1 MTDTSELEYEV
12 KKILGDERLTESRF
26 ARKEMGIM
34 KPDESCWANCNTI
47 KTREDA
53 GPYHFVKASDE
64 TGDASLS
71 ADCAADGLGKV
82 QPKTVDFRFCGMDSD
97 RAPWGAP
104 EGFSKQVLHDR
115 IEPWLTALFQSE
127 HLSLLLGSGL
137 SVAVDCIAGVTGQAM
152 EVAPFETFH
161 DKIEKAAGAL
171 AGNRGKP
178 NCEDRFRAASELLQG
193 LRILGHEKADDLERE
208 ISSRK
213 RELIDGIL
221 KGERGLACADATRR
235 NRAWNTLVAFLMSFA
250 SRTGTRDR
258 LGIFTTNYDRIV
270 EEAADLAGL
279 HLLDRFTGMLSP
291 VFRASRLNL
300 DMHYNPPGI
309 RGEPRYLEGVARYT
323 KLHGSLDWVQNGG
336 LIRRAGIPFGVES
349 VDPYLKAPG
358 LPDGGATFETLIYPT
373 SAKDRETAEYP
384 FVDLFRDFAAAV
396 CQPNGTVVT
405 YGYGFGDDHINR
417 VLEDM
422 LTIPS
427 THLVI
432 ISFDHADGRIS
443 RFWDGNRG
451 RSDQITLLVGREL
464 GDLETLTREFLPKS
478 AIDFVSSRM
487 SELLSTRYVASERRR
502 RENSG
507 DESLKESLP

>member
-1 MTDTSELEYEV
+1 MNT
-12 KKILGDERLTESRF
+12 
-26 ARKEMGIM
+26 
-34 KPDESCWANCNTI
+34 KPNDVCDWSTCNTI
-47 KTREDA
+47 KTREDSR
-53 GPYHFVKASDE
+53 PYHFNRLPKPASGEPVKFGEPDKTDE
-64 TGDASLS
+64 PKKKTADFAFCPGDSNS
-71 ADCAADGLGKV
+71 
-82 QPKTVDFRFCGMDSD
+82 
-97 RAPWGAP
+97 APWGKSG
-104 EGFSKQVLHDR
+104 GFSKQELHDR

-137 SVAVDCIAGVTGQAM
+137 SVAMDVIAGATGQSM
-152 EVAPFETFH
+152 DVSPFVSFSDE
-161 DKIEKAAGAL
+161 IEKMAGSL
-171 AGNRGKP
+171 AKNRGKP
-178 NCEDRFRAASELLQG
+178 NCEDRFRVASELIKG
-193 LRILGHEKADDLERE
+193 LRILEDERADTLEE
-208 ISSRK
+208 
-213 RELIDGIL
+213 ELSNKKNELVNGVL
-221 KGERGLACADATRR
+221 KGERNLALADKT
-235 NRAWNTLVAFLMSFA
+235 NRDRASNTLVAFLMSFA

-279 HLLDRFTGMLSP
+279 HRLDRFTGMLSP

-323 KLHGSLDWVQNGG
+323 KLHGSLDWVQSGQ
-336 LIRRAGIPFGVES
+336 LIRRIGLPFGAES
-349 VDPYLKAPG
+349 VEPYLKAPG
-358 LPDGGATFETLIYPT
+358 LSSDDAAFGSLIYPT

-432 ISFDHADGRIS
+432 ISFDYAEGRIE
-443 RFWDGNRG
+443 RFWNKNQSRY
-451 RSDQITLLVGREL
+451 DQITLLVGNDL
-464 GDLETLTREFLPKS
+464 GDLETLTRDFLPKS

-487 SELLSTRYVASERRR
+487 SDLLSVRYRV
-502 RENSG
+502 SG
-507 DESLKESLP
+507 EKKTDNDSDESAKGVSP